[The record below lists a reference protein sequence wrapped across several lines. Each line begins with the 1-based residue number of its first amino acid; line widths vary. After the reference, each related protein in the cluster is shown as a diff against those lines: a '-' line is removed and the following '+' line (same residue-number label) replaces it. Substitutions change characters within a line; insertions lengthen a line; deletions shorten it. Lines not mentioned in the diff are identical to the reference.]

1 MKILLIVVS
10 ILILFPALYYKS
22 HAIEKEYRYK
32 ITSGFLWKT
41 IGKEKIKPKYQGYV
55 GSYKNG
61 VPFGQGTMNYS
72 DGGKMVGEFRKY
84 AWNTTLYDKN
94 GLIVGTFVEGKYRKQ

>member
-1 MKILLIVVS
+1 MKHILIILSLILLS
-10 ILILFPALYYKS
+10 SPLFGQSDADD
-22 HAIEKEYRYK
+22 EEYRYK

-61 VPFGQGTMNYS
+61 VPFGQGTMNYY

>member
-10 ILILFPALYYKS
+10 ILILFPTLFYKS

-41 IGKEKIKPKYQGYV
+41 IGKEKIKLKYQGYV

-94 GLIVGTFVEGKYRKQ
+94 GIIVGTFEEGKYIKQ

>member
-1 MKILLIVVS
+1 MKHILISLSILLFS
-10 ILILFPALYYKS
+10 SPLFGLS
-22 HAIEKEYRYK
+22 DSNEKVYRYK
-32 ITSGFLWKT
+32 ITSGLLWKT
-41 IGKEKIKPKYQGYV
+41 IGKGEIQPKDKGYV

>member
-10 ILILFPALYYKS
+10 ILILFPNLYYKS

-94 GLIVGTFVEGKYRKQ
+94 GLIVGTFVEGKYRKE

>member
-10 ILILFPALYYKS
+10 ILILFPALFYKS

-41 IGKEKIKPKYQGYV
+41 ISKEKIKPNYQGYV